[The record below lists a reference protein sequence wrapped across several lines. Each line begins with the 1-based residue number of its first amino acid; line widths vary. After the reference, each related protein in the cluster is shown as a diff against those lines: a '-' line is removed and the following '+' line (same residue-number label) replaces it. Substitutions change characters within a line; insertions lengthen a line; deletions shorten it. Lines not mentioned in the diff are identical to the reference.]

1 MRLVIGL
8 GNPGDRHMNNR
19 RNIGFKVIDV
29 LANNTNIQ
37 IKTKK
42 KKSLLGTGD
51 FEGHDIV
58 LLKPQTFYDLSG
70 EAVLYI
76 ASFLRVPVP
85 NIILVHDD
93 YSLDYGEVQVA
104 RGPVEIPHLGV
115 QSVAKALKSDK
126 FVRIRLGVGPVPSKG
141 KEPTE
146 QEIERHLLQ
155 DFTLPE
161 NIQIIQIIN
170 DAEAALRAILTQDI
184 EDVLSRY
191 KLGTS
196 FKTS

>member
-1 MRLVIGL
+1 
-8 GNPGDRHMNNR
+8 MNNR

-58 LLKPQTFYDLSG
+58 LLKPQTFMDLSG

-76 ASFLRVPVP
+76 ASFLRVPVE
-85 NIILVHDD
+85 NIIVVHDD
-93 YSLDYGEVQVA
+93 HSLKYGEVVVA
-104 RGPVEIPHLGV
+104 RGTPEIDHIGV
-115 QSVAKALKSDK
+115 KSIAVGLKSDK
-126 FVRIRLGVGPVPSKG
+126 FVRIRLGIGPVESKEA
-141 KEPTE
+141 EPTA
-146 QEIERHLLQ
+146 QEIDKFLLQ
-155 DFTLPE
+155 DFKLEE
-161 NIQIIQIIN
+161 NIRIIEIIN
-170 DAEAALRAILTQDI
+170 DAEAALRSILTQEI
-184 EDVLSRY
+184 EDVLSKY

-196 FKTS
+196 LK